1 MLGGWRQDFGR
12 WFSQS
17 KRSKADINNLL
28 TFRPIVSNKV
38 FRAANN
44 IKIGTAMIFSIR
56 PSAGEADHRFIE
68 RLNAR
73 LTEVIKAPTHT
84 EGQVASFQQGFTA
97 SSWDADIFSNA
108 TFVAVNV
115 QDEPIGYVNVREG
128 NDEIAEEKC
137 GYIAL
142 LAVVPEVEG
151 QGVAQ
156 SLVSKAEEWSRQ
168 MGYTRVALDVF
179 ASNERG
185 LRFYNKVGFAHETIR
200 VIKKI

>member
-1 MLGGWRQDFGR
+1 
-12 WFSQS
+12 
-17 KRSKADINNLL
+17 
-28 TFRPIVSNKV
+28 
-38 FRAANN
+38 
-44 IKIGTAMIFSIR
+44 MIFSIR
-56 PSAGEADHRFIE
+56 PSAGEADRPFVE

-73 LTEVIKAPTHT
+73 LTEVIKAPAHT
-84 EGQVASFQQGFTA
+84 ETEVRSFQHGFTA
-97 SSWDADIFSNA
+97 SSWDVTISNNA
-108 TFVAVNV
+108 TFVAINS
-115 QDEPIGYVNVREG
+115 QGEPIGYVNIREG
-128 NDEIAEEKC
+128 NDEIAEGKC

-156 SLVSKAEEWSRQ
+156 SLVSEAEEWARQ

-185 LRFYNKVGFAHETIR
+185 LRFYSKLGFAHETIR